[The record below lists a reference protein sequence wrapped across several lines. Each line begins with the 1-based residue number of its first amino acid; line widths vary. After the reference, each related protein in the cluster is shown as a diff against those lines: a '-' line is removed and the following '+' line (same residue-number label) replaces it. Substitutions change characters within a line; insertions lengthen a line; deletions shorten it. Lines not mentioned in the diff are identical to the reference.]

1 MLSVLNQN
9 YPNLEYIVIDGG
21 SNDGSIDIIKKHAS
35 RITYWISE
43 KDEGQSDALNKG
55 LQMASGEVVGWL
67 NSDDCYINHCLHEVG
82 HFFLKHSET
91 DILYG
96 DVVNFDSKGNEKI
109 IRNHFEMKDF
119 FSRVSLHQPGIFWRR
134 SLHKQIGFIDKSL
147 HYCMDYDLWMRLFL
161 NFKSERLDKTV
172 AKFREHSDSKTH
184 NNPLQQYREYQLV
197 VSRFFISVNGGEWKE
212 KINKLFPSNQEQLF
226 YFIKIKYS
234 NDLISELFDIY
245 LLACLEI
252 YYREKKWAAI
262 NLLFFKYPKLLLS
275 KKGLVTFL
283 KTNSLFIFI
292 RSDQ

>member
-1 MLSVLNQN
+1 M
-9 YPNLEYIVIDGG
+9 VIDGG
-21 SNDGSIDIIKKHAS
+21 STDGSVDIIKKHAS

-55 LQMASGEVVGWL
+55 LQMASGEIVGWL
-67 NSDDCYINHCLHEVG
+67 NSDDCYFNNCLQEVG
-82 HFFLKHSET
+82 DFFLKHSVT

-96 DVVNFDSKGNEKI
+96 DVINFDSKGNEKI
-109 IRNHFEMKDF
+109 IRNHFEIRDF
-119 FSRVSLHQPGIFWRR
+119 FSRSSLHQPGIFWRR
-134 SLHKQIGFIDKSL
+134 TVHEQIGYIDKSL

-197 VSRFFISVNGGEWKE
+197 VSRFFNSVNSGEWKE
-212 KINKLFPSNQEQLF
+212 KIKKLFPSNQEQPL
-226 YFIKIKYS
+226 YFIKNKYS
-234 NDLISELFDIY
+234 IDLLSELFDIY
-245 LLACLEI
+245 LLSCLEI

-262 NLLFFKYPKLLLS
+262 NLLLFKYPKLLLS

-283 KTNSLFIFI
+283 KTNTLFIFI